1 MAAWR
6 FPFMDLLLILVLVL
20 LNGVFAMSELALVSA
35 RKSRLQQQAEEGNA
49 GARAALALL
58 EHPSRLLSTVQV
70 GITLVGTIA
79 GVYGGQTLAD
89 HYLVPLFEQIP
100 VLEPYATPIAL
111 ALVVLAI
118 TYLSL
123 VVGELVPKRLAMRN
137 PERIASVVSLPMT
150 LIAQFAKPLVW
161 LLTTS
166 TETLLKLFGNRA
178 APATDVT
185 EEEIKVL
192 LDEGTRAGVFEEA
205 EQEIVSSA
213 LGLGDR
219 DVISLMTPRHDI
231 VYLDLEDDLAHIQ
244 ELLRK
249 TPLSRFPVIEGD
261 PDRVLGIIRARDLLD
276 TEITLEEVRKRILP
290 AVVIPEN
297 LSALELLEQF
307 KLKRTHLALVV
318 DEYGSI
324 QGLVTL
330 HDILEAIVGEVP
342 GSETE
347 DESWVVRRGDGSF
360 LIDGA
365 LPIEELKKL
374 LDEDTLP
381 EEEAYRTLGG
391 FVLNQLAHIP
401 RAGETFD
408 WNGWRL
414 EVVDMD
420 GNRVDK
426 VLIQVVVPEASEGG

>member
-1 MAAWR
+1 
-6 FPFMDLLLILVLVL
+6 MDILLILVLVL

-35 RKSRLQQQAEEGNA
+35 RKSRLQQQAEEGNP
-49 GARAALALL
+49 GARAALVLL

-89 HYLVPLFEQIP
+89 HYLEPLLLQVPL
-100 VLEPYATPIAL
+100 LAPYATPIAL

-137 PERIASVVSLPMT
+137 PERIAAVVSLPMT
-150 LIAQFAKPLVW
+150 LLAQFAKPLVW

-178 APATDVT
+178 AQATDVT

-219 DVISLMTPRHDI
+219 DVVSLMTPRHDI
-231 VYLDLEDDLAHIQ
+231 VFLDLEDSLEGVQ

-276 TEITLEEVRKRILP
+276 TEITVEEVRKRILP
-290 AVVIPEN
+290 AVVVPEN
-297 LSALELLEQF
+297 MSALELLEQF

-330 HDILEAIVGEVP
+330 HDILEAIVGEMP

-347 DESWVVRRGDGSF
+347 DESWVVRRDDGSF

-381 EEEAYRTLGG
+381 EEEAFRTLGG
-391 FVLNQLAHIP
+391 FVLNQLGHIP
-401 RAGETFD
+401 RAAEVFD
-408 WNGWRL
+408 WNGWRI
-414 EVVDMD
+414 EVIDMD

-426 VLIQVVVPEASEGG
+426 VLIQLNAPAREGGHGA

>member
-1 MAAWR
+1 
-6 FPFMDLLLILVLVL
+6 MDLLLILVLVL

-35 RKSRLQQQAEEGNA
+35 RKSRLQQQADEGNP

-89 HYLVPLFEQIP
+89 HYLEPLLLQVPL
-100 VLEPYATPIAL
+100 LAPYATPIAL

-137 PERIASVVSLPMT
+137 PERIAAVVSLPMT
-150 LIAQFAKPLVW
+150 LLAQFAKPLVW

-178 APATDVT
+178 AQATDVT

-219 DVISLMTPRHDI
+219 DVVSLMTPRHDI
-231 VYLDLEDDLAHIQ
+231 VFLDLEDSLEGIQ

-249 TPLSRFPVIEGD
+249 TPLSRFPVIDGD

-276 TEITLEEVRKRILP
+276 SEITVEEVRKRILP
-290 AVVIPEN
+290 AVVVPEN
-297 LSALELLEQF
+297 MSALELLEQF

-330 HDILEAIVGEVP
+330 HDILEAIVGEMP

-347 DESWVVRRGDGSF
+347 DESWVVRREDGSF

-374 LDEDTLP
+374 LDEDNLP
-381 EEEAYRTLGG
+381 EEEEYRTLGG
-391 FVLNQLAHIP
+391 FVLNQLGHIP
-401 RAGETFD
+401 RAGEVFD
-408 WNGWRL
+408 WNGWRI
-414 EVVDMD
+414 EVIDMD

-426 VLIQVVVPEASEGG
+426 VLIELHAPAREGGHGA

>member
-1 MAAWR
+1 
-6 FPFMDLLLILVLVL
+6 MDILLILVLVL

-35 RKSRLQQQAEEGNA
+35 RKSRLQQQSDEGNP

-89 HYLVPLFEQIP
+89 HYLEPLLRQVPL
-100 VLEPYATPIAL
+100 LAPYATPIAL

-137 PERIASVVSLPMT
+137 PERIAAVVSLPMT
-150 LIAQFAKPLVW
+150 LLAQFAKPLVW

-166 TETLLKLFGNRA
+166 TETLLKLFGNRTA
-178 APATDVT
+178 HEPDVT

-213 LGLGDR
+213 LGLADR
-219 DVISLMTPRHDI
+219 DVVSLMTPRHDI
-231 VYLDLEDDLAHIQ
+231 VFLDLEDSLEGIQ
-244 ELLRK
+244 DLLRK
-249 TPLSRFPVIEGD
+249 TPLSRFPVIDGD

-276 TEITLEEVRKRILP
+276 TEITIEEVRKHILP
-290 AVVIPEN
+290 AVVVPEN
-297 LSALELLEQF
+297 MSALELLGQF

-330 HDILEAIVGEVP
+330 HDILEAIVGEMP

-347 DESWVVRRGDGSF
+347 DESWVVRREDGSF

-365 LPIEELKKL
+365 LPTQELKKL
-374 LDEDTLP
+374 LDEDALP
-381 EEEAYRTLGG
+381 DEEEYRTLGG
-391 FVLNQLAHIP
+391 FVLNQLGHIP
-401 RAGETFD
+401 RAGEVFD
-408 WNGWRL
+408 WNGWRI
-414 EVVDMD
+414 EVIDMD

-426 VLIQVVVPEASEGG
+426 VLIQLQTPTTERAHGA